1 MVVFA
6 ILGGFLGHVMR
17 VLDSRHRVVW
27 SRALFEAF
35 AAGFVGVLVLLL
47 CNAMGLSDQ
56 WTGVVVGVSGWLGAN
71 ASIGMLSGI
80 VLRRL
85 GVAQNYGDEGI
96 AYGPTRYVGANQKA
110 AADGVPA
117 PGDVLGGGGPVRG
130 DVGGEEG
137 RDG

>member
-96 AYGPTRYVGANQKA
+96 AYGSTRYVGANQKA
-110 AADGVPA
+110 AADGVSA
-117 PGDVLGGGGPVRG
+117 ADDVLGDGGPERR
-130 DVGGEEG
+130 DVGREAGSD
-137 RDG
+137 R